1 MWRDAAGTDDLK
13 KRIQALPG
21 FGEMKVKAL
30 ASVLA
35 RRLGVEEA
43 APLVP
48 DHPMLGDVDSPEAL
62 QEYQAAKRAYKAS
75 MRAGSRLIEIRT
87 YRDGGQSAEDVAR
100 EVVAFLAPAERS
112 LELAL
117 YDIRLHGEAAELI
130 KAALVAAQARGVD
143 VRLIYN
149 VSHGG
154 PIPVPPPPQTAPELV
169 EALPITTK
177 AIAGVPDLMHH
188 KYVVRDREQ
197 VWTGSMN
204 WTQDSWS
211 RQENVIAI
219 VESRELAHAFSL
231 NFEEL
236 WDTAVVEG
244 TGRVE
249 PRPVDVGGI
258 VVRPWFTPEHGEPLA
273 HRIAKRIGQARK
285 RVRIA
290 SPVLS
295 SGPILGTLAEVCS
308 DGKVDVAGVVDDTQV
323 DGVLYQWRLNGNA
336 SWKVPALRRF
346 LEDARFAGKPS
357 THWSPDTVHDFMHA
371 KITVADDISFIGSF
385 NLSHSGETNAENVL
399 EIKDAAI
406 ADRLAAFV
414 DEIRA
419 IYPLV
424 TLPEDAPAPVA
435 VNPSTRP

>member
-1 MWRDAAGTDDLK
+1 MID
-13 KRIQALPG
+13 
-21 FGEMKVKAL
+21 
-30 ASVLA
+30 
-35 RRLGVEEA
+35 
-43 APLVP
+43 
-48 DHPMLGDVDSPEAL
+48 
-62 QEYQAAKRAYKAS
+62 
-75 MRAGSRLIEIRT
+75 IRT
-87 YRDGGQSAEDVAR
+87 FRDGGQRAEDVAR
-100 EVVAFLAPAERS
+100 EVVAFLAAAERS

-117 YDIRLHGEAAELI
+117 YDIRLEGEAAELVT
-130 KAALVAAQARGVD
+130 AALVAAQARGVD

-154 PIPVPPPPQTAPELV
+154 PIPVPPPPQTVPELV
-169 EALPITTK
+169 EALPISTK
-177 AIAGVPDLMHH
+177 PIPGVPDLMHH
-188 KYVVRDREQ
+188 KYVVRDREA

-211 RQENVIAI
+211 RQENVIAV
-219 VESRELAHAFSL
+219 VESRELAYAFGL

-236 WDTAVVEG
+236 WDTEQVEG

-249 PRPVDVGGI
+249 PRPVDVGGV
-258 VVRPWFTPEHGEPLA
+258 VVRPWFTPEHGEKLA

-308 DGKVDVAGVVDDTQV
+308 DGRVDVAGVIDDTQV

-336 SWKVPALRRF
+336 SWKVPALRHF
-346 LEDARFAGKPS
+346 LEAARFTGKPS
-357 THWSPDTVHDFMHA
+357 TNWAPDTVHDFMHA
-371 KITVADDISFIGSF
+371 KVTVADDISFVGSF

-424 TLPEDAPAPVA
+424 TLPEDVPPVA
-435 VNPSTRP
+435 VSPSTRP